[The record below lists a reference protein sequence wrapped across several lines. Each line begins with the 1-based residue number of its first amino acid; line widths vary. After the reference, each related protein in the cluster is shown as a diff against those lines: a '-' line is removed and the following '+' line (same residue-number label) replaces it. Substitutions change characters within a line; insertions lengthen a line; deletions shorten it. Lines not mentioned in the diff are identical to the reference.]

1 MLKSEDI
8 IKYMPYDMGWKT
20 LKHEMLKYTDIET
33 IEVQDIFRD
42 GVKGD
47 RAPLVAWI
55 LEMTKFIP
63 NGYVPKKRVMPIKEQ
78 QLSLVIKDQTRP
90 KRLNTIRVREIIN
103 IFGGTAEVARVLGV
117 HQRTVDTFPHN
128 KSGRTTGYFPEKHLV
143 LLMKA
148 SREFGLG
155 ITRDEL
161 LSLLPLKKARIKN
174 VKSM

>member
-20 LKHEMLKYTDIET
+20 LHHEMLKYVEIPDED
-33 IEVQDIFRD
+33 VQNIFKD
-42 GVKGD
+42 GVTGE

-90 KRLNTIRVREIIN
+90 KKNNALRVKEIID
-103 IFGGTAEVARVLGV
+103 IFGGENEVARILNV
-117 HQRTVDTFPHN
+117 QRRTVQNFPRN
-128 KSGRTTGYFPEKHLV
+128 KTGRTTGFFPEQHIVPLTKV
-143 LLMKA
+143 